1 VPVVREVADH
11 AFVLENGCTVYSG
24 AGADEGHVQALA
36 SASAEEWHLDEVRR
50 T

>member
-11 AFVLENGCTVYSG
+11 AFVLENSCTVYSG
-24 AGADEGHVQALA
+24 AGADKALA